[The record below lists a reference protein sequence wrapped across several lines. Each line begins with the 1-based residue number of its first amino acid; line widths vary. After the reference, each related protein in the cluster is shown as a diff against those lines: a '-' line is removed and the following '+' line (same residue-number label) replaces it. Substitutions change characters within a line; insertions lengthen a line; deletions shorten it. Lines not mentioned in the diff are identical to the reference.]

1 MTVLELPTFTE
12 SVPQVGPRLKF
23 DPLELKDAMAR
34 DPHALSNILI
44 KDSNWIFF
52 TRKGLEVSAPIRALI
67 AAEELGLT
75 RKELNDE
82 FPEINI
88 MDVLTN
94 VNDTLISQKKKPVT
108 VGSVLSNLSK
118 AVRYVQAAFGICLI
132 PDRKALRIQVSNGIA
147 TQQNIDKYFARAL
160 PQIQKIAAQV
170 ENAKA
175 LNFEVNVLTDK
186 QQQAIAALAPAK

>member
-1 MTVLELPTFTE
+1 MAVLELPTFTE
-12 SVPQVGPRLKF
+12 SAPQVGPRLKF
-23 DPLELKDAMAR
+23 APLELKEAMAR
-34 DPHALSNILI
+34 DPHALSKILI
-44 KDSNWIFF
+44 QDSNWIFF

-75 RKELNDE
+75 RKESNDE
-82 FPEINI
+82 FPEISI
-88 MDVLTN
+88 MDVLEN

>member
-1 MTVLELPTFTE
+1 MAVLELPTFTE
-12 SVPQVGPRLKF
+12 SAPQVGPRLKF
-23 DPLELKDAMAR
+23 DPLELKEAMAR
-34 DPHALSNILI
+34 DPHALSKILI

-75 RKELNDE
+75 RKEFNDE

-88 MDVLTN
+88 MDVLKN

-132 PDRKALRIQVSNGIA
+132 PDRKALKIQVSNGIA

-160 PQIQKIAAQV
+160 PQMQKIAAQL

-175 LNFEVNVLTDK
+175 LNFEVNVFTDK
-186 QQQAIAALAPAK
+186 QQEAIAALAPAK

>member
-75 RKELNDE
+75 RKEFNDE

-88 MDVLTN
+88 MDVLKN

-108 VGSVLSNLSK
+108 VGSVLCNLSK

-132 PDRKALRIQVSNGIA
+132 PDRKALKIQVSNGIA

-160 PQIQKIAAQV
+160 PQMQKIAAQL

-175 LNFEVNVLTDK
+175 LNFEVNVFTDK
-186 QQQAIAALAPAK
+186 QQEAIAALAPAK

>member
-75 RKELNDE
+75 RKEFNDE

-88 MDVLTN
+88 MDVLKN

-132 PDRKALRIQVSNGIA
+132 PDRKALKIQVSNGIA

-160 PQIQKIAAQV
+160 PQMQKIAAQL

-175 LNFEVNVLTDK
+175 LNFEVNVFTDK
-186 QQQAIAALAPAK
+186 QQEAIAALAPAK

>member
-75 RKELNDE
+75 RKEFNDE

-88 MDVLTN
+88 MDVLKN

-132 PDRKALRIQVSNGIA
+132 PDRKALKIQVSNGIA

-160 PQIQKIAAQV
+160 PQIQKIAAQL

-175 LNFEVNVLTDK
+175 LNFEVNVFTDK
-186 QQQAIAALAPAK
+186 QQEAIAALAPAK

>member
-12 SVPQVGPRLKF
+12 SAPQVGPRLKF

-82 FPEINI
+82 VPEINI
-88 MDVLTN
+88 MDVLEN

-132 PDRKALRIQVSNGIA
+132 PDRKKLKIQVSNGIA

-160 PQIQKIAAQV
+160 PQMQKIAAQL

-175 LNFEVNVLTDK
+175 LNFEVNVFTDK
-186 QQQAIAALAPAK
+186 QQEAIAALAPAK

>member
-132 PDRKALRIQVSNGIA
+132 PDRKALTIQVSNGIA

-160 PQIQKIAAQV
+160 PQMQKIAAQL

-175 LNFEVNVLTDK
+175 LNFEVNVFTDK
-186 QQQAIAALAPAK
+186 QQEAIAALAPAK

>member
-75 RKELNDE
+75 RKEFNDE

-88 MDVLTN
+88 MDVLKN

-132 PDRKALRIQVSNGIA
+132 PDRKALTIQVSNGIA

-160 PQIQKIAAQV
+160 PQMQKIAAQL

-175 LNFEVNVLTDK
+175 LNFEVNVFTDK
-186 QQQAIAALAPAK
+186 QQEAIAALAPAK

>member
-12 SVPQVGPRLKF
+12 SAPQVGPRLKF

-88 MDVLTN
+88 MDVLEN

-132 PDRKALRIQVSNGIA
+132 PDRKKLKIQVSNGIA

-160 PQIQKIAAQV
+160 PQMQKIAAQL

-175 LNFEVNVLTDK
+175 LNFEVNVFTDK
-186 QQQAIAALAPAK
+186 QQEAIAALAPAK

>member
-132 PDRKALRIQVSNGIA
+132 PDRKALKIQVSNGIA

-160 PQIQKIAAQV
+160 PQMQKIAAQL

-175 LNFEVNVLTDK
+175 LNFEVNVFTDK
-186 QQQAIAALAPAK
+186 QQEAIAALAPAK

>member
-1 MTVLELPTFTE
+1 MAVLELPTFTE
-12 SVPQVGPRLKF
+12 SAPQVGPRLEF
-23 DPLELKDAMAR
+23 NPIELKEAMGR
-34 DPHALSNILI
+34 NPHALSQKLTS
-44 KDSNWIFF
+44 DLNWIFF
-52 TRKGLEVSAPIRALI
+52 TRKGLEVSAPIRALF

-75 RKELNDE
+75 QKDENDE
-82 FPEINI
+82 FPEISI
-88 MDVLTN
+88 MDVLEN

-132 PDRKALRIQVSNGIA
+132 PDRKALTIQVSNGIA

-175 LNFEVNVLTDK
+175 LNFEVNVFTDK
-186 QQQAIAALAPAK
+186 QQEAIAALAPAK

>member
-88 MDVLTN
+88 MDVLKN

-132 PDRKALRIQVSNGIA
+132 PDRKALKIQVSNGIA

-160 PQIQKIAAQV
+160 PQMQKIAAQL

-175 LNFEVNVLTDK
+175 LNFEVNVFTDK
-186 QQQAIAALAPAK
+186 QQEAIAALAPAK

>member
-88 MDVLTN
+88 MDVLEN

-132 PDRKALRIQVSNGIA
+132 PDRKALKIQVSNGIA

-160 PQIQKIAAQV
+160 PQMQKIAAQL

-175 LNFEVNVLTDK
+175 LNFEVNVFTDK
-186 QQQAIAALAPAK
+186 QQEAIAALAPAK

>member
-75 RKELNDE
+75 KKELNDE

-88 MDVLTN
+88 MDVLKN

-132 PDRKALRIQVSNGIA
+132 PDRKALKIQVSNGIA

-160 PQIQKIAAQV
+160 PQMQKIAAQL

-175 LNFEVNVLTDK
+175 LNFEVNVFTDK
-186 QQQAIAALAPAK
+186 QQEAIAALAPAK

>member
-75 RKELNDE
+75 QKEFNDE

-88 MDVLTN
+88 MDVLEN

-132 PDRKALRIQVSNGIA
+132 PDRKALKIQVSNGIA

-175 LNFEVNVLTDK
+175 LDFEVNVLTDE

>member
-12 SVPQVGPRLKF
+12 SIPQVGPRLKF

-75 RKELNDE
+75 KKELNDE

-88 MDVLTN
+88 MDVLKN

-132 PDRKALRIQVSNGIA
+132 PDRKALKIQVSNGIA

-160 PQIQKIAAQV
+160 PQMQKIAAQL

-175 LNFEVNVLTDK
+175 LNFEVNVFTDK
-186 QQQAIAALAPAK
+186 QQEAIAALAPAK

>member
-75 RKELNDE
+75 QKEFNDE

-88 MDVLTN
+88 MDVLEN

-132 PDRKALRIQVSNGIA
+132 PDRKALKIQVSNGIA

-175 LNFEVNVLTDK
+175 LDFEVNVLTDK

>member
-1 MTVLELPTFTE
+1 MAVLELPTFTE
-12 SVPQVGPRLKF
+12 SAPQVGPRLKF

-34 DPHALSNILI
+34 DPHALSKILI

-75 RKELNDE
+75 KKELNDE

-88 MDVLTN
+88 MDVLKN

-132 PDRKALRIQVSNGIA
+132 PDRKALKIQVSNGIA

-160 PQIQKIAAQV
+160 PQMQKIAAQL

-175 LNFEVNVLTDK
+175 LNFEVNVFTDK
-186 QQQAIAALAPAK
+186 QQEAIAALAPAK

>member
-75 RKELNDE
+75 RKEFNDE

-88 MDVLTN
+88 MDVLKN

-132 PDRKALRIQVSNGIA
+132 PDRKALTIQVSNGIA

>member
-75 RKELNDE
+75 RKEFNDE

-132 PDRKALRIQVSNGIA
+132 PDRKALKIQVSNGIA

-160 PQIQKIAAQV
+160 PQMQKIAAQL

-175 LNFEVNVLTDK
+175 LNFEVNVFTDK
-186 QQQAIAALAPAK
+186 QQEAIAALAPAK